1 MTSTYHQ
8 KWGQALYNA
17 MAALYEKRYDFKT
30 RIVGNY
36 CFDIEPE
43 TENLRK
49 GYRIAISQLT
59 DMLKLKKV
67 KSLVWICLIR
77 SKSSFEL
84 RPSEI

>member
-1 MTSTYHQ
+1 
-8 KWGQALYNA
+8 

-67 KSLVWICLIR
+67 K
-77 SKSSFEL
+77 K
-84 RPSEI
+84 